1 VGKRKTRGDAGS
13 GTEKTIKTGQY
24 RKSIVLLLIQACYS
38 IISRRLIK
46 LMEQIVGSDA
56 ESRLVAI
63 LKVLSESSEPLG
75 SITIAR
81 RLEQEG
87 VFLSERAV
95 RYHLKI
101 ADERGYT
108 RPGGR
113 DGRMITPEGRLEV
126 KEALAPQHLGF
137 VREKLE
143 ALAYQNT
150 YDPAAGT
157 GLLPINTSI
166 IDKDR
171 FREALAAMKDA
182 FKAGIC
188 VSNLVATASEGEKLG
203 SVVVPDGKIG
213 FATVCGA
220 AINGVLLKAGV
231 PTEFRFGG
239 VLEIRSRQ
247 PRRFVAIIDYAG
259 TSLDPSEQFIRAKM
273 TSVGE
278 ASRTGSGKIL
288 GNFRTIPAPARGA
301 VEEKIAMLKEAGIGG
316 VFAVGSTSEPLCQIP
331 VSLNRIG
338 IVQLGGLN
346 PVAAAVEAGI
356 EIENIAESG
365 LIEFQQLKSF
375 SEL

>member
-1 VGKRKTRGDAGS
+1 
-13 GTEKTIKTGQY
+13 
-24 RKSIVLLLIQACYS
+24 
-38 IISRRLIK
+38 
-46 LMEQIVGSDA
+46 MEQIVGSDA
-56 ESRLVAI
+56 ESKLIAI

-81 RLEQEG
+81 SLEQEG

-108 RPGGR
+108 RPAGR
-113 DGRMITPEGRLEV
+113 DGRMITPEGRQEV

-143 ALAYQNT
+143 ALAYQT
-150 YDPAAGT
+150 TFDPSKRT

-166 IDKDR
+166 IDESGYKV
-171 FREALAAMKDA
+171 ALSAMRDA
-182 FKAGIC
+182 FDTGIC
-188 VSNLVATASEGEKLG
+188 VSDLVAMASEGEKLG
-203 SVVVPDGKIG
+203 SVVIPSGKKG
-213 FATVCGA
+213 LATICSA

-239 VLEIRSRQ
+239 ILEIKNSR

-273 TSVGE
+273 TSVNE
-278 ASRTGSGKIL
+278 ASGTGNGKIL
-288 GNFRTIPAPARGA
+288 GNFRTIPAPAREV
-301 VEEKIAMLKEAGIGG
+301 VEEKIAMLREVGIGG
-316 VFAVGSTSEPLCQIP
+316 VVALGGTSEPVCQIS
-331 VSLNRIG
+331 VTLNRIG

-346 PVAAAVEAGI
+346 PVAAAAETGI
-356 EIENIAESG
+356 EIDNIAESG
-365 LIEFQQLKSF
+365 LIDFGKLHKFGEI
-375 SEL
+375 